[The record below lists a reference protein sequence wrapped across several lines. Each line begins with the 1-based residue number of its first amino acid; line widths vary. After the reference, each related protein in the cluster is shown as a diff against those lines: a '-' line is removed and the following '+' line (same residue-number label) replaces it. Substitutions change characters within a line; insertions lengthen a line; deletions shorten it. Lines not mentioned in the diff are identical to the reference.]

1 MTRSLLALPLALG
14 LTLSAP
20 AADEKPAA
28 GPVVLTVVAKTDKYA
43 FDGGGK
49 TPAEYKKDLEA
60 IAQDLDNGGQA
71 TPPMALAVDLVLR
84 LTNTS
89 KEDVTIY
96 VGGNPNVYTFD
107 LTGGAGAVTM
117 RNPVAFPAIFIR
129 PKAVTL
135 EPGKAHEIPVKSLSD
150 GRRGLARLVF
160 WTGPGEYKL
169 AAKYTLSDAK
179 GGKGTE
185 LTSEPV
191 KITVTEK

>member
-1 MTRSLLALPLALG
+1 MMTRLLLAQVFTLAVAVV
-14 LTLSAP
+14 AP
-20 AADEKPAA
+20 ARDEKPA
-28 GPVVLTVVAKTDKYA
+28 GPVALTLAAKTDTYT

-49 TPAEYKKDLEA
+49 TAAEYKKELEA
-60 IAQDLDNGGQA
+60 TAKALEAGERA
-71 TPPMALAVDLVLR
+71 TPPKALAIDLVLR

-96 VGGNPNVYTFD
+96 VGGTPNTHTFE
-107 LTGGAGAVTM
+107 LTGGAGVVTM
-117 RNPVAFPAIFIR
+117 RNPIAFPAIFIL

-135 EPGKAHEIPVKSLSD
+135 APGQSHEVPVKTLAD

-169 AAKYTLSDAK
+169 AAKYTLSDAR
-179 GGKGTE
+179 GGKGPE

-191 KITVTEK
+191 KITVTDK

>member
-1 MTRSLLALPLALG
+1 MTRLLLALPFVFGLALP
-14 LTLSAP
+14 AA
-20 AADEKPAA
+20 AADEKPA
-28 GPVVLTVVAKTDKYA
+28 GPVTLTVVAKTDTFK

-49 TPAEYKKDLEA
+49 TAAEYKKDLEA
-60 IAQDLDNGGQA
+60 TAKALEDGERA
-71 TPPMALAVDLVLR
+71 TPPKALAVDLVLQ

-89 KEDVTIY
+89 KEEVTIY
-96 VGGNPNVYTFD
+96 VGGNPNVYTLE

-117 RNPVAFPAIFIR
+117 RNPVAFPAIFIQ

-135 EPGKAHEIPVKSLSD
+135 APGKSYEIPVKNLSD
-150 GRRGLARLVF
+150 GRRGMARLVF

-179 GGKGTE
+179 GGNGPE

-191 KITVTEK
+191 KITVSDK